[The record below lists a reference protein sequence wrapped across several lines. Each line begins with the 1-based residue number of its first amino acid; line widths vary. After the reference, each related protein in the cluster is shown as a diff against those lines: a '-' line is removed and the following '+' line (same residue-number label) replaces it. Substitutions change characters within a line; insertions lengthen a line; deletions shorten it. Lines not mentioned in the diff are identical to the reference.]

1 VSDFDVVDVI
11 TKLRIWFN
19 KLDNRKFVPE
29 YFTPLTLD
37 LKTGMVSTE
46 DTDQIWE
53 VAKKESMERPV
64 RADSTM
70 TDDRR
75 TGGGKVLNSKG
86 QVMLQR
92 TTSRI
97 CGRWWRSNI
106 PPF

>member
-1 VSDFDVVDVI
+1 VSDFDVLDII
-11 TKLRIWFN
+11 TKRRIWFN

-46 DTDQIWE
+46 DTDEIWE

-64 RADSTM
+64 RADSPM
-70 TDDRR
+70 TNDRR

-97 CGRWWRSNI
+97 CGRWWRINI